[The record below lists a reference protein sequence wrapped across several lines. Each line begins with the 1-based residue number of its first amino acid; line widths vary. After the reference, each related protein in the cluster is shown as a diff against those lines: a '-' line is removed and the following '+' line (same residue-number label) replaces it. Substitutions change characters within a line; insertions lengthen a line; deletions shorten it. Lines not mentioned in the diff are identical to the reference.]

1 MRLLRMATT
10 VLPRP
15 WDSAFFGVR
24 IFEAH
29 LSDDRVD
36 DVVDEAIAA
45 ATECLYLFI
54 DAGDLAAIDTA
65 VRGGARL
72 VDLRV
77 ELGGR
82 IDHDAAAAAAPTRAA
97 TRADREILMPQARE
111 LAVES
116 RFARDRRIPEERV
129 REMYEI
135 WLDRCLDQGVVAV
148 PVGSGLGFVGA
159 CMDGGIA
166 HIELVYVDA
175 ASRGQGLGRALIRE
189 AVSGLAASDAIVV
202 TQIGNVTAQRLYQS
216 LGLRSRRTLAVL
228 HLWLDERNL

>member
-1 MRLLRMATT
+1 MTMT

-15 WDSAFFGVR
+15 WDSTFFGAR

-29 LSDDRVD
+29 LGEDPVEE
-36 DVVDEAIAA
+36 VVAEAA
-45 ATECLYLFI
+45 ATGVECLYLFV
-54 DAGDLAAIDTA
+54 DAGDVAAVESA
-65 VRGGARL
+65 VRSGAHL

-77 ELGGR
+77 ELAGTM
-82 IDHDAAAAAAPTRAA
+82 DSEAVAAFPGMRGA
-97 TRADREILMPQARE
+97 TAADRRNLLPQARE

-116 RFARDRRIPEERV
+116 RFWRDPRIPQEKV

-135 WLDRCLDQGVVAV
+135 WLDRCLDEGVVAV

-159 CMDGGIA
+159 YADGDRA

-175 ASRGQGLGRALIRE
+175 ASRGQGLGRAMIRE
-189 AVSGLAASDAIVV
+189 AVSGLGASYASVV
-202 TQIGNVTAQRLYQS
+202 TQIGNVAAQRLYQS
-216 LGLRSRRTLAVL
+216 LGLRNRRTLAVL

>member
-1 MRLLRMATT
+1 MRLPRMATT

-15 WDSAFFGVR
+15 WDSTFFGAR

-36 DVVDEAIAA
+36 DVVNEAA
-45 ATECLYLFI
+45 AAAAECLYLFV
-54 DAGDLAAIDTA
+54 DAGELAAIETA
-65 VRGGARL
+65 VRSGARL

-82 IDHDAAAAAAPTRAA
+82 IDQDAAAAATQTRAA
-97 TRADREILMPQARE
+97 TRADRDILMPQAPE

-135 WLDRCLDQGVVAV
+135 WLDRCLDEGVVAV

-159 CMDGGIA
+159 RKDGDIA
-166 HIELVYVDA
+166 RIELVYVDV
-175 ASRGQGLGRALIRE
+175 ASRGRGLGRALIRE
-189 AVSGLAASDAIVV
+189 AVSGLAASDVTVV
-202 TQIGNVTAQRLYQS
+202 TQIGNVAAQRLYQS
-216 LGLRSRRTLAVL
+216 LGLRSRRTLTVL

>member
-1 MRLLRMATT
+1 MTIS
-10 VLPRP
+10 VVPRE
-15 WDSAFFGVR
+15 WDSTFFRAR

-29 LSDDRVD
+29 LSDDRVE
-36 DVVDEAIAA
+36 DVVDEAAA
-45 ATECLYLFI
+45 AAAECLYLFV
-54 DAGDLAAIDTA
+54 DAAELASIDTA
-65 VRGGARL
+65 VRSGARL

-82 IDHDAAAAAAPTRAA
+82 INHDAAAAAAPTRAA
-97 TRADREILMPQARE
+97 TRADRDILMSQARE

-135 WLDRCLDQGVVAV
+135 WLDRCLDEGVVAV

-159 CMDGGIA
+159 CADGDRA

-175 ASRGQGLGRALIRE
+175 ASRGQGLGRAMIRE
-189 AVSGLAASDAIVV
+189 AVSGLGASYASVV
-202 TQIGNVTAQRLYQS
+202 TQIGNVAAQRLYQS